1 MIATSLFENGRYLA
15 LLVISIIVVG
25 VTSYNSLGRQEDPSI
40 TPFVASVQTFYPG
53 ASPARVESLVTKP
66 LEDALREHPD
76 VQEIDSRS
84 INGVSTIVIEADY
97 YLSRSDIKRVWSE
110 LRGKV
115 DRVTADLPEGTTQPV
130 FDDDLFT
137 TFVKIVAISADE
149 GVDISPSLLRREALR
164 FADAARKVPQT
175 RRVKTYGLPDEEIN
189 VEINGTALS
198 TLGLSVDDIA
208 RTLGL
213 SDSRTP
219 AGKLASPTTALTIDV
234 AGDFRDAQAV
244 RDTFIKADFDS
255 VTGIRISDVATVTK
269 SEAEPPLRLALSNGR
284 RSVFLAVEMKE
295 GYQVDKYSKQFDAFL
310 EDYRVNAADGLTIE
324 TTYDQSGYTEARL
337 ASVAKNIIAGV
348 LIVVAVLFVTLG
360 WRAALIVALSLPLCT
375 LLSMVVLN
383 YLDVPIH
390 QLSMTG
396 LVVALGLLVD
406 GSIVVTDEIRKHL
419 LEGDEAIEA
428 MQKAVKR
435 MTV

>member
-1 MIATSLFENGRYLA
+1 MFATSLFENGRYLA

-208 RTLGL
+208 RTLAL

-234 AGDFRDAQAV
+234 AGDFGDAQAV

-255 VTGIRISDVATVTK
+255 VT
-269 SEAEPPLRLALSNGR
+269 
-284 RSVFLAVEMKE
+284 
-295 GYQVDKYSKQFDAFL
+295 
-310 EDYRVNAADGLTIE
+310 
-324 TTYDQSGYTEARL
+324 
-337 ASVAKNIIAGV
+337 
-348 LIVVAVLFVTLG
+348 
-360 WRAALIVALSLPLCT
+360 
-375 LLSMVVLN
+375 
-383 YLDVPIH
+383 
-390 QLSMTG
+390 
-396 LVVALGLLVD
+396 
-406 GSIVVTDEIRKHL
+406 
-419 LEGDEAIEA
+419 
-428 MQKAVKR
+428 
-435 MTV
+435 